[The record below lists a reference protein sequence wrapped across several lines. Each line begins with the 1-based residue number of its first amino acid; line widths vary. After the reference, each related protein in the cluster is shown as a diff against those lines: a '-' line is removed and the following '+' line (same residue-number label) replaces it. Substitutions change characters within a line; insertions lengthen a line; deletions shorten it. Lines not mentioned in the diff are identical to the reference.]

1 MKHLFKKGALPVL
14 ALGAAMM
21 MVVSCGQ
28 TSVYSGNPKEL
39 EATIVWWNNYEEPEL
54 GDNLTEEEARQDS
67 DYREYYYATDLIA
80 EFNEIY
86 PKITVQS
93 TYIGSYSTIQ
103 EQVNQGLGGGN
114 TPNIASCYGDHV
126 AGYYNSGAT
135 LAMDKY
141 IQDPNI
147 GFGKGVDAEGNIT
160 DDATTSYDDFN
171 QSYLNAE
178 KGMYASNELLSLPYS
193 KSSETLAVNVD
204 VFEKVGAGEC
214 GTTVKD
220 GYTAPVA
227 AASKKAYS
235 VPTNWKEL
243 IALARQMKAD
253 FPELFGD
260 DVQKNSDGYFNAVPF
275 CYDSSENMV
284 ISFFEMAGIDYTDA
298 TGNGV
303 TNQVLFNNADAKA
316 MLVQLKKWN
325 NEGLIA
331 TQNQLPI
338 TNAALGY
345 HAYSSDMFAD
355 GKIFMCLSSTAG
367 ARYFATDGVRAS
379 LNPTPTF
386 TKECYDGAT
395 GTVNADA
402 HKVISQG
409 PSLTF
414 FEKADDNQNVASWL
428 FYKFLTNTEN
438 SATLATN
445 TAYFPLR
452 TSSYNTKAV
461 KEYTNAAQT
470 SVTTS
475 SSYNDKRVNYIG
487 QALNLNQTYLN
498 ADDYFLSDV
507 FDYSSTARTAVG
519 NMITTIFDN
528 KTAKTDAEITALV
541 DQAVS
546 DAYNTAIGAN

>member
-193 KSSETLAVNVD
+193 K
-204 VFEKVGAGEC
+204 
-214 GTTVKD
+214 
-220 GYTAPVA
+220 
-227 AASKKAYS
+227 
-235 VPTNWKEL
+235 
-243 IALARQMKAD
+243 
-253 FPELFGD
+253 
-260 DVQKNSDGYFNAVPF
+260 
-275 CYDSSENMV
+275 SSENMV